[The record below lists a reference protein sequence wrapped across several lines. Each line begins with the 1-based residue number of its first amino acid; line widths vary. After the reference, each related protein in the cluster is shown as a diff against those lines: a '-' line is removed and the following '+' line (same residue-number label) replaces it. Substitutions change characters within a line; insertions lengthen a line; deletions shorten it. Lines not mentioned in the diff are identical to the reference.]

1 MICSFTTEKNNYL
14 MWAHYSNSHKG
25 YCLEYNFPGPA
36 IDRGLVLPVS
46 YRHSPVD
53 VTNFVRKSG
62 AGNRGVLVRAAM
74 GSALVKGS
82 SWKYEDE
89 WRYVCF
95 AERGNRELKGLKL
108 NRVLLGCN
116 ASDELKHKVI
126 EICRERGVEVV
137 KQKRSP
143 NSFDLIEGERLL

>member
-14 MWAHYSNSHKG
+14 MWSHYSDSHKG
-25 YCLEYNFPGPA
+25 YCLEYNFPGPT
-36 IDRGLVLPVS
+36 IDSGLVLPVS

-53 VTNFVRKSG
+53 VTNLVRKSG

-74 GSALVKGS
+74 GSALVKGK
-82 SWKYEDE
+82 SWEYEDE

-95 AERGNRELKGLKL
+95 AERHDRELKGLKL

-116 ASDELKHKVI
+116 ASDELQHKVI
-126 EICRERGVEVV
+126 EICRERGVGVV
-137 KQKRSP
+137 KQKKSP
-143 NSFDLIEGERLL
+143 SSFDLIEGERLL